1 MDAILQNLNSSL
13 HNDAS
18 PITKDILS
26 LSSPS
31 EGTQELALR
40 NIINFCLEGSAHSH
54 PPTHFYATPWLVAR
68 LVN

>member
-40 NIINFCLEGSAHSH
+40 NIINFCLEGV
-54 PPTHFYATPWLVAR
+54 Y
-68 LVN
+68 